1 MNKKNWLYGGFFALV
16 LASNICAAQGSSV
29 DAIRSDIATRK
40 AEMGNLF
47 AGIISDVVHPV
58 GTRFTITALHPAG
71 AQLLSTFAGK
81 VATAATCTGDY
92 AGVTDPGINI
102 LTGGSRVGYYD
113 ACFYLDGDSR
123 QYYVYGFLF
132 NLVNS
137 TPTPTCTSP
146 QVLQNG
152 QCVTP
157 TPTCYSPQVLE
168 NGQCVTPAPTCYS
181 PQVLQNGQCV
191 TLTPTCTSSQILQNG
206 QCVTLTPTCTSPQVL
221 QDGKCVTPTPT
232 TTTSGATYSN
242 GILTIKRLEIDNGAL
257 GKTYYD
263 VTMTLKALSNPLT
276 FVVDSAVP
284 AK

>member
-1 MNKKNWLYGGFFALV
+1 MSKKNWLYGGFFALV

-29 DAIRSDIATRK
+29 DANQSALTAMK
-40 AEMGNLF
+40 AEMAGNLF
-47 AGIISDVVHPV
+47 AGTISDTVYPN
-58 GTRFTITALHPAG
+58 GTQFTITALSPANEWS
-71 AQLLSTFAGK
+71 LSSFSGK
-81 VATAATCTGDY
+81 VATATTCTGSS
-92 AGVTDPGINI
+92 AGLIDPGINI
-102 LTGGSRVGYYD
+102 VTYGDRKDWYV
-113 ACFYLDGDSR
+113 ACFYLAGDSF
-123 QYYVYGFLF
+123 QYFVYGFKF
-132 NLVNS
+132 NLVN
-137 TPTPTCTSP
+137 PTPTCYSP

-157 TPTCYSPQVLE
+157 T
-168 NGQCVTPAPTCYS
+168 PTCYS